1 MTLSLQTQNKV
12 RKQVSFYPKARVQR
26 IYSNKEITKEEK
38 SLLWYN
44 VAEFRQ
50 IRNEVSR
57 TVRLMERDPN
67 FIEDEVAH
75 CTRGLETYTKL
86 GRQLAREIR
95 GKAIDVV
102 MDGQELNW
110 NEEMIAEC
118 YNNFCAESQVLA
130 NLIANMDEEAMIES
144 LGKELDDWLAADPF
158 EQVSKAIKHKSE
170 HAVHK
175 DKTLQIVQQI
185 ASMDIG
191 QRHVLKLDT
200 KDTPLDLSR
209 SEQLAGIDL
218 SVRRQLVSM
227 AA

>member
-1 MTLSLQTQNKV
+1 MPFSLQTQNKG
-12 RKQVSFYPKARVQR
+12 RKKVSFYPKARVQR

-86 GRQLAREIR
+86 GRKLAREIR

-118 YNNFCAESQVLA
+118 YNHFCAESQVLA

-158 EQVSKAIKHKSE
+158 EQEAIQHKSE

-209 SEQLAGIDL
+209 SEQIAGFDL